1 VINFSAVHAANG
13 NSVYVGRGQD
23 ANVRITDISVSREH
37 TLLTCIDGRYSLP
50 LIFHILFL

>member
-37 TLLTCIDGRYSLP
+37 TLLTCIDGR
-50 LIFHILFL
+50 